1 MTKKYSEPDRSNPNN
16 YMLDTS
22 AYNHII
28 KSVEKINAVKKSI
41 EYGFYYYSTA
51 LQDNELSG
59 KGAKTYNRDCIA
71 ITNYVI
77 PPEFKERIDLVN
89 KELNVQLV
97 PEIASCMRDHA
108 RLDGT
113 VRFLAPDSLSGQI
126 FKNIVSKNKTDGKRP
141 FEYSYDAMIAE
152 AAVNYGCILVS
163 NDGALRKEVN
173 LLCSNGA
180 ITTDELLEII
190 NAYQ

>member
-1 MTKKYSEPDRSNPNN
+1 MTKNYSEPDRSNPNN

-28 KSVEKINAVKKSI
+28 ESVEKMDATKKSI
-41 EYGFYYYSTA
+41 SYGFCYYSTA

-59 KGAKTYNRDCIA
+59 KGAKTYNRDCISIA
-71 ITNYVI
+71 NYVAS
-77 PPEFKERIDLVN
+77 PEFKQKISIVD

-126 FKNIVSKNKTDGKRP
+126 FENIVSKNKIESDKP
-141 FEYSYDAMIAE
+141 FAYSYDAMIAE

-163 NDGALRKEVN
+163 DDKKLRDEVK
-173 LLCSNGA
+173 LFCPDGA

-190 NAYQ
+190 NAY

>member
-16 YMLDTS
+16 YMFDTS

-28 KSVEKINAVKKSI
+28 ETVEKMNAVKKSI
-41 EYGFYYYSTA
+41 EYGFCYYSTA

-59 KGAKTYNRDCIA
+59 KGAKTYNSDCIS
-71 ITNYVI
+71 ITNYVA
-77 PPEFKERIDLVN
+77 PPEFKEIIDLVD

-113 VRFLAPDSLSGQI
+113 NRFLAPDSLSGQI
-126 FKNIVSKNKTDGKRP
+126 FEKIISQKANAKRP
-141 FEYSYDAMIAE
+141 FEYYYDAMIAE

-163 NDGALRKEVN
+163 DDRKHRGIVN
-173 LLCSNGA
+173 SLCPNGA
-180 ITTDELLEII
+180 ITTDKLLEII
-190 NAYQ
+190 NTF